1 MLEYIKT
8 CYTILCEM
16 IDSMFSVD
24 KTQLEH
30 ENQMYCIMSDG
41 DFLKHEK
48 PQLQEKPQIK
58 REYSPYRTVNK

>member
-1 MLEYIKT
+1 
-8 CYTILCEM
+8 M

-41 DFLKHEK
+41 DFLKQEK

-58 REYSPYRTVNK
+58 REYSPYRTINK